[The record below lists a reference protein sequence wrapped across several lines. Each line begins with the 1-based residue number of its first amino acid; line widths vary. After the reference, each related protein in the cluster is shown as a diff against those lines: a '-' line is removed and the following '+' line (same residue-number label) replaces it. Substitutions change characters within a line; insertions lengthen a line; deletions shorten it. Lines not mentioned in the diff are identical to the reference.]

1 MFLFFSFHFFFQQAT
16 EHNKQLALNMKTI
29 LVLTLLCLC
38 VAANLETRF
47 SEWMTKH
54 GKSYD
59 SEEER
64 SYRIKVWAR
73 NERLVNQHNKE
84 GHSWQLGMNKF
95 ADLTNE
101 EFQQKYLL
109 PTMTFSPATLN
120 DAIAVTEV
128 DWRDEGAVT
137 GVKDQGDCGSC
148 WSFST
153 TGGIEGC
160 VEIASGK
167 LTSLS
172 EQQLVDCA
180 YLAYGNLGC
189 SGGTQDAAMDYVIAN
204 GGLTTEAKYPY
215 TAARGTCDS
224 YTSASTITGYTDITS
239 GSESALQTSI
249 VNRPTPVS
257 IDASSAKFQLYSSG
271 SYCPSGCSTTSLDH
285 AVLAV
290 GMTSDTSIST
300 EYPDNYIVKNSW
312 GTSWGVEGYLY
323 MCLGEDNHC
332 GIATSATY
340 PTGCKSL

>member
-1 MFLFFSFHFFFQQAT
+1 MR
-16 EHNKQLALNMKTI
+16 TI
-29 LVLTLLCLC
+29 LVLTLIGLCM
-38 VAANLETRF
+38 AANLETRF
-47 SEWMTKH
+47 SEWMTNH
-54 GKSYD
+54 GKSYV

-64 SYRIKVWAR
+64 SYRMRVWAH
-73 NERLVNQHNKE
+73 NERLVKQFNQE
-84 GHSWQLGMNKF
+84 EHSWKVGMNKF

-101 EFQQKYLL
+101 EYQQKYLL
-109 PTMTFSPATLN
+109 PTMTYSPAELN

-160 VEIASGK
+160 IEIATGN
-167 LTSLS
+167 LVSLS

-180 YLAYGNLGC
+180 YLAYGNLAC
-189 SGGTQDAAMDYVIAN
+189 SGGTQDAAMDYVIDY
-204 GGLTTEAKYPY
+204 GLETEAEYPY
-215 TAARGTCDS
+215 TASRGTC
-224 YTSASTITGYTDITS
+224 SAYASEFVAHITGYTDITS

-249 VNRPTPVS
+249 VSRPTPVS
-257 IDASSAKFQLYSSG
+257 IDASLWSFQLYSSG

-290 GMTSDTSIST
+290 GMTSDSSIDS

-312 GTSWGVEGYLY
+312 GTSWGVEGYIY
-323 MCLGEDNHC
+323 MCLGESNNC

-340 PTGCKSL
+340 PTGCSQ